1 MNKPIFT
8 KEQYDLLVDFVND
21 RIEDLDKDV
30 EMMLFLP
37 NANFE
42 EGFRKCSDV
51 LDKLRAIRTQLDEYE
66 SILTSETF
74 YRNEIYCE
82 SMRETIDEANEIISE
97 YKEENR
103 KLKEAIEIIK
113 DKLYIS
119 ISPCDDIE
127 YTNTGYLIEESLGYD
142 ELTFEEYKLLKEVLE
157 DE

>member
-21 RIEDLDKDV
+21 KIEDLDKDV

-51 LDKLRAIRTQLDEYE
+51 LDKLRAIRIQLDEYE

-82 SMRETIDEANEIISE
+82 SMRETIVEGQEIISE
-97 YKEENR
+97 LNEENR
-103 KLKEAIEIIK
+103 KLKEGIKVLTSDLKLFVYTTLNENRERFYLNVLHSSFAIE
-113 DKLYIS
+113 D
-119 ISPCDDIE
+119 
-127 YTNTGYLIEESLGYD
+127 
-142 ELTFEEYKLLKEVLE
+142 EEYKLLKEVLE